1 MVSNNDEA
9 LLLKLIGSYIM
20 YNANNFILLEMTDLL
35 DGNEVTIR
43 LKRKKEN
50 PDDCK
55 NNLRDI

>member
-1 MVSNNDEA
+1 MVSNNNEV

-20 YNANNFILLEMTDLL
+20 HKANNFILLEMTDLL
-35 DGNEVTIR
+35 DGDEVLIR

>member
-1 MVSNNDEA
+1 MVSNNDET

-35 DGNEVTIR
+35 GDDEVLIR
-43 LKRKKEN
+43 LKRKKGN
-50 PDDCK
+50 SDDCK